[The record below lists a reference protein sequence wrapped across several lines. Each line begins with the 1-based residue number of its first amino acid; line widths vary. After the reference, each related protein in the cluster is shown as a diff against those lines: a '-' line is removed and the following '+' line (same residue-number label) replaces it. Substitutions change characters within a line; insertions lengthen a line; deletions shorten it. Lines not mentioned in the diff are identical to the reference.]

1 MNRKDLLVLLDFGH
15 GSNTPGKRSPD
26 SRLKEWAYVREIGGI
41 IMEQL
46 YVNGIAYR
54 NIHPEP
60 NELDTTRYDLSLRA
74 SRANTFYK
82 NTIKKCILISIHV
95 NAAGNGDWKNA
106 TGWSAYTTK
115 GVTKSDLLAEC
126 LYDAAEEILTPL
138 NKKIRKDTT
147 DGDRDYEENFYV
159 LKHTLM
165 PAVLTENFFMDNKED
180 CEWLLSPKGKLA
192 IADIHVKGIL
202 KYVDRS

>member
-1 MNRKDLLVLLDFGH
+1 MDKRDLLVLLDFGH

-26 SRLKEWAYVREIGGI
+26 SKLKEWAYVREIGGI
-41 IMEQL
+41 IIEQL
-46 YVNGIAYR
+46 YLNGIAYK

-60 NELDTTRYDLSLRA
+60 NEVGITSKDLSLRVA
-74 SRANTFYK
+74 RANTFYK
-82 NTIKKCILISIHV
+82 NTTKKCILISIHV

-180 CEWLLSPKGKLA
+180 CEWLLSPEGRLA

-202 KYVDRS
+202 KYVERS

>member
-1 MNRKDLLVLLDFGH
+1 MNKRDLLVLLDCGH

-26 SRLKEWAYVREIGGI
+26 SKLKEWAY
-41 IMEQL
+41 
-46 YVNGIAYR
+46 
-54 NIHPEP
+54 IHPEP
-60 NELDTTRYDLSLRA
+60 NELGTTSKDLSLRA
-74 SRANTFYK
+74 ARANTFCRD
-82 NTIKKCILISIHV
+82 TTKKCILISIHV

-115 GVTKSDLLAEC
+115 GVTKSDTLAEC
-126 LYDAAEEILTPL
+126 LYDAAEEVLTPL

-202 KYVDRS
+202 KYVERS

>member
-1 MNRKDLLVLLDFGH
+1 MNKRDLLVLLDCGH

-26 SRLKEWAYVREIGGI
+26 SRLKEWEYVREIAGI

-46 YVNGIAYR
+46 YINGIAYK

-60 NELDTTRYDLSLRA
+60 NELGTTSKDLSLRA
-74 SRANTFYK
+74 TRANTFCK
-82 NTIKKCILISIHV
+82 NTDKRCILLSIHV
-95 NAAGNGDWKNA
+95 NAASNGEWKNA

-115 GVTKSDLLAEC
+115 GVTKSDTLAEC
-126 LYDAAEEILTPL
+126 LYDAAEEVLTPL
-138 NKKIRKDTT
+138 NKRIRKDTT
-147 DGDRDYEENFYV
+147 DGDRDYEENYYV

-180 CEWLLSPKGKLA
+180 CEWLLSSKGKLA

-202 KYVDRS
+202 KYIDRA